1 MQKRVAWNKG
11 HTKLTHPGLLKMSR
25 TLSAKKKWNFS
36 EWRARRPKIDY
47 SVNKSGDWAEL
58 VGITLGDGN
67 IFKFPRTERL
77 VIACNSK
84 DTKYIEHIK
93 NLIKKVLK
101 KEPQA
106 QKSKNSNCVH
116 IKLYQCRLSKRLRMP
131 SGNKIQNSVVIPE
144 EIYRNRNLLIRCL
157 KGLFETDGCFI
168 IDKKNYTR
176 VIEFKN
182 MSRTLLKGAYLG
194 LKGLSYH
201 PQFGKNYVRLA
212 RKDEVYNFAD
222 LIQFRRY

>member
-1 MQKRVAWNKG
+1 
-11 HTKLTHPGLLKMSR
+11 
-25 TLSAKKKWNFS
+25 
-36 EWRARRPKIDY
+36 
-47 SVNKSGDWAEL
+47 
-58 VGITLGDGN
+58 
-67 IFKFPRTERL
+67 
-77 VIACNSK
+77 
-84 DTKYIEHIK
+84 
-93 NLIKKVLK
+93 
-101 KEPQA
+101 
-106 QKSKNSNCVH
+106 
-116 IKLYQCRLSKRLRMP
+116 MP